1 MAILYIKP
9 LPHIW
14 LAHDK
19 ERKHRKTD
27 RQSLAAEESLL
38 DRKVG
43 RARAG
48 TTRGPIWRGGSVTF
62 AAQPRDHIKKLNK
75 KMYQSALRSV
85 LSELVRQDRIVI
97 VKKNSF

>member
-1 MAILYIKP
+1 MAILSIKP

-38 DRKVG
+38 DRKVRVEPEREQLEG
-43 RARAG
+43 QSGVAG
-48 TTRGPIWRGGSVTF
+48 VSHLP
-62 AAQPRDHIKKLNK
+62 LN
-75 KMYQSALRSV
+75 Q
-85 LSELVRQDRIVI
+85 EIT
-97 VKKNSF
+97 